1 MQNICDKWMHHMFIG
16 VSRIFLG
23 GAQGQVHPDMYW
35 LHSSENPT
43 AHVTFFNKHG

>member
-1 MQNICDKWMHHMFIG
+1 MFIG